1 MVLYYPVRREYI
13 VMRSLIS
20 AAHAPFQLQMLMNKP
35 KLYKHKLQRGWILC
49 LYSWLFFLCKTQT
62 DRAVSWLSTPRTFE
76 RDYLIA
82 QLLSAALSDL
92 GCELACWAWEHPTP
106 PAMPTTEEQL
116 LGGSSDKRKL
126 ERLERSWN
134 NGQIYLRFAYCNR
147 ISWAKSLHLMKV
159 RGCTCFSARWTGP
172 SSIPSTTLPF
182 SIKPQSSGE
191 AQQALAVH
199 SHSPSLCWWWE
210 QTVRF
215 WGQDLP
221 LWKDMLHRHAAG
233 NSRLFPAIDAPRVG
247 RGCFCSTGHL
257 RIVFNSPRSSKL
269 GSVYEI

>member
-116 LGGSSDKRKL
+116 LGGSSSKRKL

-134 NGQIYLRFAYCNR
+134 NGQIYLRFTYCNR
-147 ISWAKSLHLMKV
+147 ISLAKSLHLMNEDAHV
-159 RGCTCFSARWTGP
+159 S
-172 SSIPSTTLPF
+172 
-182 SIKPQSSGE
+182 
-191 AQQALAVH
+191 QQDEQDHPPYPAPP
-199 SHSPSLCWWWE
+199 SPSPLNPRAQVKHSRLSQSILQMARLCWWWE

-221 LWKDMLHRHAAG
+221 LWKDIFHRHAAG

-247 RGCFCSTGHL
+247 RGCFRSTGHL
-257 RIVFNSPRSSKL
+257 HIVFNSPRSSKL